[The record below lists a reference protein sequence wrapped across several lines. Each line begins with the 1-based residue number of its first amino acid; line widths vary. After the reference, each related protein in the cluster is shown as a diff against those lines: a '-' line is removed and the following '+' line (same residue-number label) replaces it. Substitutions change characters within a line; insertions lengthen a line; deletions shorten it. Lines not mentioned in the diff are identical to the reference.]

1 MWALN
6 AGNHTLSMHF
16 TSVCLPRP
24 APGPLP
30 RGAAPWAAPPRGPGH
45 SQGQGQP
52 HNVVTFSTKPRSHVW
67 LRSPSPFCSCGTVCV
82 GTKAGW
88 LQLKEQLRGS
98 LGNSAAPV
106 FGRKAAKQNSL
117 IQAIWRMR
125 TQKGCAAGITPHI
138 QTHSRLDT
146 RIPSTTGT
154 ALHHPLPWEFFHED
168 RTGLYEKSS
177 ITF

>member
-67 LRSPSPFCSCGTVCV
+67 LRSPSSSCSCGTVCV

-106 FGRKAAKQNSL
+106 FGRKAAKQNSYSGYL
-117 IQAIWRMR
+117 EDEDSE
-125 TQKGCAAGITPHI
+125 GICSRDHTTHPDSLQVRHQDTLNHRHSSTPSPASGI
-138 QTHSRLDT
+138 F
-146 RIPSTTGT
+146 P
-154 ALHHPLPWEFFHED
+154 
-168 RTGLYEKSS
+168 
-177 ITF
+177 